1 MDQTWYVQWRDNK
14 PFRGGPVTWEIFKKA
29 FHCRF
34 FPRLMRESK
43 VVEFI
48 NIHQGGMSVQYSLKF
63 TKSSKYDP
71 PLISDP
77 RDEMSRFVTGLL
89 DDLVKRCRS
98 SMIHDYIKISRI
110 MVHAQQV

>member
-1 MDQTWYVQWRDNK
+1 M
-14 PFRGGPVTWEIFKKA
+14 TWEIFKKA

-34 FPRLMRESK
+34 FARLMRESK

-77 RDEMSRFVTGLL
+77 RDEMSRFVTGYWMIFKKSVICLCYMTKL
-89 DDLVKRCRS
+89 TFS
-98 SMIHDYIKISRI
+98 SQDACPVSGRGKC
-110 MVHAQQV
+110 